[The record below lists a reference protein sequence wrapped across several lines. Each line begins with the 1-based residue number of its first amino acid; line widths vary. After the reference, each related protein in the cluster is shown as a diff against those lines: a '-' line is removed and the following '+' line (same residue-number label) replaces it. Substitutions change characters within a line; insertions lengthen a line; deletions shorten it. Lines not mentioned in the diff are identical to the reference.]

1 MFGMDKKQ
9 MSEIDIR
16 TKFITPSIVKAGWDL
31 QKQIRE
37 GVAFTA
43 GRVIIAGKTVKR
55 GKLKIPDY
63 GLYYKPNIPLAIV
76 EAKDNNHAV
85 GDGIQQALDYA
96 ESLDIQFV
104 FSSNG
109 EGFIFHDRTTGK
121 EISLPLEMF
130 PSPKE
135 LWERYKSYKGITEKV
150 EEAVT
155 TDYFYEP
162 GFKQPRYYQQIA
174 INRTVEAV
182 AKGQKRALLVLAT
195 GTGKTYVAFQ
205 TIWRLKQAGLAKRVL
220 YLADRNIL
228 IDQPKNNDLR
238 PLSKVIT
245 KISKRKADPSYEV
258 YLALYQA
265 VSGEEDWKNIY
276 KQFKSDFF
284 DLIII
289 DECHRGSAKSD
300 SQWREI
306 LEYFKPAVQ
315 IGMTAT
321 PKETNET
328 SNIDYF
334 GKPLYTYSLK
344 QGIEDGFLAPYKVVK
359 VAIDKDVHG
368 YRPKKGE
375 IDKFGHEIP
384 DFVYTNREFDR
395 TLVIDERTQVV
406 AQKITEFLKNSDR
419 FSKTIIFCVDIE
431 HAERMR
437 RALVNENSDLV
448 KENSKYIMRI
458 TGDDNIGKKQLD
470 NFIDPSSKYPV
481 IAVTSKLMNTG
492 VDAQTCK
499 LIVLDSPIQSMTEFK
514 QIIGRGTRIR
524 EDYGKYYFTIMDF
537 RNVTNKFA
545 DPDFDGEPVQ
555 IYTIKQDEEAKEQI
569 TKEQKTL
576 EGERI
581 LVSASI
587 AYSEES
593 EHVKKFYVLGAE
605 VKVINEQ
612 VQYNDSQGKLITES
626 LKDYAKKNVRKEF
639 RTLNDFIQRWN
650 IVDQKRA
657 VIEELEHEGLLLDAL
672 REEIP
677 NGKEYD
683 PFDLI
688 LHIAYG
694 QKPLTR
700 IERARKVQK
709 DAYFNKYGE
718 KARKVIDTLLQKY
731 SDEGIENLE
740 NAEVLKVSPLNKL
753 GRPLEIMKLFG
764 GVVGYKKMIKE
775 IEGRLYK

>member
-1 MFGMDKKQ
+1 MSETEVCLNLITPAIEKSGWDKKQ
-9 MSEIDIR
+9 IR
-16 TKFITPSIVKAGWDL
+16 MNVYFTDGKIIV
-31 QKQIRE
+31 
-37 GVAFTA
+37 
-43 GRVIIAGKTVKR
+43 AGKTIKR
-55 GKLKIPDY
+55 GKRNFADY
-63 GLYYKPNIPLAIV
+63 ILEYKPNVPLAVV
-76 EAKDNNHAV
+76 EAKDNNHFI
-85 GDGIQQALDYA
+85 GEGMQQALEYA
-96 ESLDIQFV
+96 EKLDLPFV

-109 EGFIFHDRTTGK
+109 DGFVFHDRETGK
-121 EISLPLEMF
+121 EINLALNKF

-135 LWERYKSYKGITEKV
+135 LWEKYKQYKGIDEKI
-150 EEAVT
+150 EDT
-155 TDYFYEP
+155 ITSDYFYEP
-162 GFKQPRYYQQIA
+162 GFKQPRYYQRIA
-174 INRTVEAV
+174 INRTIESI

-228 IDQPKNNDLR
+228 IDQPKNNDLK

-245 KISKRKADPSYEV
+245 KISKRKADPAYEV

-276 KQFKSDFF
+276 KQFSPEFF
-284 DLIII
+284 DLIIV

-306 LEYFKPAVQ
+306 LEYFRSSIQ

-321 PKETNET
+321 PKETKEI

-334 GKPLYTYSLK
+334 GKPLYSYSLK
-344 QGIEDGFLAPYKVVK
+344 QGIDDGFLAPYKLIR
-359 VAIDKDVHG
+359 VALDKDVQG

-406 AQKITEFLKNSDR
+406 AKKITEFLKNTNP
-419 FSKTIIFCVDIE
+419 FSKTIVFCVDIE
-431 HAERMR
+431 HAEMMR
-437 RALVNENSDLV
+437 QALVNENSDLY

-458 TGDDNIGKKQLD
+458 TGDNHIGKKQIG
-470 NFIDPSSKYPV
+470 NFIDPAEKYPV
-481 IAVTSKLMNTG
+481 IVTTSKLMNTG

-499 LIVLDSPIQSMTEFK
+499 LIVLDSIIDSMTEFK
-514 QIIGRGTRIR
+514 QIIGRGTRVR
-524 EDYGKYYFTIMDF
+524 EDYGKHYFTIMDF

-555 IYTIKQDEEAKEQI
+555 IYTIKQNEEAKEQV
-569 TKEQKTL
+569 TKEQPLK
-576 EGERI
+576 EGEMV
-581 LVSASI
+581 LVSPSI

-593 EHVKKFYVLGAE
+593 EKVKKFYVRETE

-612 VQYNDSQGKLITES
+612 IQYNDSQGKLITES
-626 LKDYAKKNVRKEF
+626 LIDYSKKNVRREF

-650 IVDQKRA
+650 IVDQKNA
-657 VIEELEHEGLLLDAL
+657 VIKELEYEGLLLDAL

-677 NGKEYD
+677 NGKDYD

-688 LHIAYG
+688 IHIAYG

-700 IERARKVQK
+700 AERARKVQK
-709 DAYFNKYGE
+709 DSYFNKYGE
-718 KARKVIDTLLQKY
+718 KARKVIDALLQKY

-740 NAEVLKVSPLNKL
+740 NAEVLKVTPLNKL
-753 GRPLEIMKLFG
+753 GRPLQIMKLFG